1 MASMGELGA
10 ACVASISTGFRK
22 GAAVSITMSPIVP
35 DFAKY
40 PETGRDTNTTF
51 SEVGR
56 AGHWLKSLLHY
67 MFIYKAK
74 GKPFW
79 WIIPE

>member
-1 MASMGELGA
+1 MGELGA
-10 ACVASISTGFRK
+10 ACVASISTGFKR

-35 DFAKY
+35 DFVKY
-40 PETGRDTNTTF
+40 PESGRDTHTTF
-51 SEVGR
+51 GEVGR
-56 AGHWLKSLLHY
+56 AGHWLKTLLHY

-79 WIIPE
+79 WMIPE